1 MCHVPM
7 ERPGWVLDVLWRTL
21 RILEL
26 LRHFGDDC
34 VCVCA
39 WRRREKKKKKKVF
52 CFPNEDDATFASVSK
67 KSQISYLLST
77 IA

>member
-34 VCVCA
+34 VCVCVEEEREEEEEESFLLPE
-39 WRRREKKKKKKVF
+39 RR
-52 CFPNEDDATFASVSK
+52 
-67 KSQISYLLST
+67 
-77 IA
+77 